1 MVGKSR
7 QSDVEETKRGSE
19 VFQIG
24 CVPNCAE
31 SAERSD
37 RMRT

>member
-1 MVGKSR
+1 MKSY
-7 QSDVEETKRGSE
+7 VEETKREGE
-19 VFQIG
+19 VFQTG

-31 SAERSD
+31 SAERSN